1 MDEIRHRAAQ
11 LAVELLC
18 LQKRMGQ
25 GAIDLADTATRDLL
39 RELKSS
45 VDSVRHILRKVVE
58 QDEPEGQTIPRTL
71 VDEVSEVLDRHIDR
85 HTQSR
90 SKAA

>member
-11 LAVELLC
+11 LAVELLS

-25 GAIDLADTATRDLL
+25 GAGEIADTATRDLL

-45 VDSVRHILRKVVE
+45 VDSVRHLLRKVVE
-58 QDEPEGQTIPRTL
+58 ADAPAEPEGPRSL
-71 VDEVSEVLDRHIDR
+71 VDEVTEVVDR
-85 HTQSR
+85 HTKAK

>member
-11 LAVELLC
+11 LAVELLS

-25 GAIDLADTATRDLL
+25 EATDLADAATRDLL

-45 VDSVRHILRKVVE
+45 VDSVRHLLRKVV
-58 QDEPEGQTIPRTL
+58 DADAYAEPERPRSL
-71 VDEVSEVLDRHIDR
+71 VDEVTEVVDR
-85 HTQSR
+85 HTLAH

>member
-1 MDEIRHRAAQ
+1 MDDIRHRAAQ
-11 LAVELLC
+11 LAVELLS

-25 GAIDLADTATRDLL
+25 GAGDIADAATRDLL

-45 VDSVRHILRKVVE
+45 VDSVRHLLRKVVDAE
-58 QDEPEGQTIPRTL
+58 DSPEPEPLRSL
-71 VDEVSEVLDRHIDR
+71 VDEVTEFVDR
-85 HTQSR
+85 HTHAR

>member
-11 LAVELLC
+11 LAVELLS

-25 GAIDLADTATRDLL
+25 EATDIADAATRDLL

-45 VDSVRHILRKVVE
+45 VDSVRHLLRKVV
-58 QDEPEGQTIPRTL
+58 DADAPPDPERPRSL
-71 VDEVSEVLDRHIDR
+71 VDEVTEVVDR
-85 HTQSR
+85 HTQAR

>member
-11 LAVELLC
+11 LAVELLS

-25 GAIDLADTATRDLL
+25 EATDIADAATRDLL

-45 VDSVRHILRKVVE
+45 VDSARHMLRKVIDNTE
-58 QDEPEGQTIPRTL
+58 TDEPDTPRSL
-71 VDEVSEVLDRHIDR
+71 VDEVTEIVDR

-90 SKAA
+90 SEAA

>member
-1 MDEIRHRAAQ
+1 MEDIRHRAAQ
-11 LAVELLC
+11 LAVELLS

-25 GAIDLADTATRDLL
+25 EASDIADAATRDLL

-45 VDSVRHILRKVVE
+45 VDSVRHLLRKVVDAE
-58 QDEPEGQTIPRTL
+58 PDEPETPRSL
-71 VDEVSEVLDRHIDR
+71 VEQVTEIVDR
-85 HTQSR
+85 HTR

>member
-11 LAVELLC
+11 LAVELLS

-25 GAIDLADTATRDLL
+25 GAGDIADAATRDLL

-45 VDSVRHILRKVVE
+45 VDSARHMLRKVI
-58 QDEPEGQTIPRTL
+58 DDIDPAEPEVPRSL
-71 VDEVSEVLDRHIDR
+71 VDEVAAIVDR
-85 HTQSR
+85 HTHSA
-90 SKAA
+90 SNAA

>member
-11 LAVELLC
+11 LAVELLS

-25 GAIDLADTATRDLL
+25 GAGEIADTATRDLL

-45 VDSVRHILRKVVE
+45 VDSARHMLRKVIDNTE
-58 QDEPEGQTIPRTL
+58 TDDPDAPHSL
-71 VDEVSEVLDRHIDR
+71 VDEVTEIVDR

-90 SKAA
+90 SEAA

>member
-11 LAVELLC
+11 LAVELLS

-25 GAIDLADTATRDLL
+25 EATDIADAATRDLL

-45 VDSVRHILRKVVE
+45 VDSVRHFLRKVV
-58 QDEPEGQTIPRTL
+58 DADAPPEPELPRSL
-71 VDEVSEVLDRHIDR
+71 VDEVTAVVDR
-85 HTQSR
+85 HTQAG

>member
-1 MDEIRHRAAQ
+1 MDDIRHRAAQ
-11 LAVELLC
+11 LAVELLS

-25 GAIDLADTATRDLL
+25 EAIDLADAATRDLL

-45 VDSVRHILRKVVE
+45 VDSVRHLLRKVV
-58 QDEPEGQTIPRTL
+58 DADAPPEPEQPRSL
-71 VDEVSEVLDRHIDR
+71 VDEVTEVVDR

>member
-1 MDEIRHRAAQ
+1 MDDIRHRAAQ
-11 LAVELLC
+11 LAVELLS

-25 GAIDLADTATRDLL
+25 EASDIADAATRDLL

-45 VDSVRHILRKVVE
+45 VDSVRHLLRKVVDAE
-58 QDEPEGQTIPRTL
+58 PDEPETPRSL
-71 VDEVSEVLDRHIDR
+71 VEQVTEIVDR
-85 HTQSR
+85 HTR

>member
-1 MDEIRHRAAQ
+1 MDDIRHRAAQ
-11 LAVELLC
+11 LAVELLS

-25 GAIDLADTATRDLL
+25 GAIDLADAATRDLL

-45 VDSVRHILRKVVE
+45 VDSVRHILRNAVE
-58 QDEPEGQTIPRTL
+58 GVERDEPQQQAVTRTL
-71 VDEVSEVLDRHIDR
+71 VDEVSEVVDR

>member
-1 MDEIRHRAAQ
+1 MEDIRHRAAQ
-11 LAVELLC
+11 LAVELLS

-25 GAIDLADTATRDLL
+25 VTGDLADAATRDLL

-45 VDSVRHILRKVVE
+45 VDSARQMLRKVV
-58 QDEPEGQTIPRTL
+58 DAPEPEEPEAPRSL
-71 VDEVSEVLDRHIDR
+71 VDQVTEIVDRHI
-85 HTQSR
+85 R

>member
-11 LAVELLC
+11 LAVELLS

-25 GAIDLADTATRDLL
+25 EATDLADAATRDLL

-45 VDSVRHILRKVVE
+45 VDSVRHLLRKVV
-58 QDEPEGQTIPRTL
+58 DADAYAEPELPRSL
-71 VDEVSEVLDRHIDR
+71 VDEVTEVVDR
-85 HTQSR
+85 HTQAH

>member
-11 LAVELLC
+11 LAVELLS

-25 GAIDLADTATRDLL
+25 EATDIADAATRDLL

-45 VDSVRHILRKVVE
+45 VDSVRHMLRKIVAPT
-58 QDEPEGQTIPRTL
+58 DPEERAAPRSL
-71 VDEVSEVLDRHIDR
+71 VDEVTEIVDR
-85 HTQSR
+85 HTRSR
-90 SKAA
+90 SNAA

>member
-1 MDEIRHRAAQ
+1 MEDIRHRAAQ
-11 LAVELLC
+11 LAVELLS

-25 GAIDLADTATRDLL
+25 EASDIADAATRDLL

-45 VDSVRHILRKVVE
+45 VDSVRHLLRKVVDAE
-58 QDEPEGQTIPRTL
+58 PDEPEAPRSL
-71 VDEVSEVLDRHIDR
+71 VEQVTEIVDR
-85 HTQSR
+85 HTNSN

>member
-11 LAVELLC
+11 LAVELLS

-25 GAIDLADTATRDLL
+25 EATEIADIATRDLL

-45 VDSVRHILRKVVE
+45 VDSVRHLLRKVI
-58 QDEPEGQTIPRTL
+58 DADAPLEPEQPRSL
-71 VDEVSEVLDRHIDR
+71 VDEVTEVVDRY
-85 HTQSR
+85 TQAR